1 MLVRPFLGHDH
12 VHAGKE
18 RKHCCK
24 VDEGNDINFFL
35 HLSLHEGEQPES
47 DLRIEHRQTCI
58 EWYHFPARLDL
69 QDSENMWLK
78 KLGFCFVVT
87 LVSSV
92 STLRAEGLPVADNL
106 LADSQHAAQ
115 ASVPILLLYTASYC
129 HYCASVKAEVYY
141 PMNADPAYQT
151 RAVTGSGD

>member
-1 MLVRPFLGHDH
+1 
-12 VHAGKE
+12 
-18 RKHCCK
+18 
-24 VDEGNDINFFL
+24 
-35 HLSLHEGEQPES
+35 
-47 DLRIEHRQTCI
+47 
-58 EWYHFPARLDL
+58 
-69 QDSENMWLK
+69 MWLK

-151 RAVTGSGD
+151 RVLLREVEVDRAGPIRGFDGESFRHHEFAKARGITIVPTLEIVDETVAALVAPLIG